1 MSTDLA
7 LVGAANTTAQGVYS
21 LSGQVNWTAP
31 IFQGAALRYQLE
43 AMKKQW
49 LATKDAYLQK
59 IIAAFKDVADAL
71 ATLSR
76 LREERA
82 ARGGRET
89 SRGAEARGRR
99 CSYPVRGR
107 NRDVPRRH
115 LRRRAAVP
123 RRVRSRAS
131 ASGAARDVRTA
142 VPSAGRGVVAARGTW
157 AGVSHSL
164 ATVAVSPTGVVA
176 CNGTCGLRTASAMS
190 PQSKRRASRTRGSS
204 GGASPSL
211 SSQPQLSR

>member
-1 MSTDLA
+1 MGTDLDVARAEADLFGARSTLATVEQQISLGENTIALLLGRPPGPIARAKVGAAQAAPPEVPAGLPSALLERRPDVREAEANLMAANAQIGIATANLFPTFSLTGQGGAVSTDLA
-7 LVGAANTTAQGVYS
+7 LVGAANTTAQGVYV

-82 ARGGRET
+82 A
-89 SRGAEARGRR
+89 
-99 CSYPVRGR
+99 
-107 NRDVPRRH
+107 
-115 LRRRAAVP
+115 
-123 RRVRSRAS
+123 
-131 ASGAARDVRTA
+131 
-142 VPSAGRGVVAARGTW
+142 
-157 AGVSHSL
+157 
-164 ATVAVSPTGVVA
+164 
-176 CNGTCGLRTASAMS
+176 
-190 PQSKRRASRTRGSS
+190 
-204 GGASPSL
+204 
-211 SSQPQLSR
+211 